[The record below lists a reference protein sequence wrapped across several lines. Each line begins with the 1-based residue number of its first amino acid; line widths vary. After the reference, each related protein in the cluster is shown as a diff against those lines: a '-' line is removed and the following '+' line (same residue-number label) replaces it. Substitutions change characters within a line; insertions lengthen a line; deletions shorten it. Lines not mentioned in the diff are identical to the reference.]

1 LYHHRI
7 IRPLLIGFVLAT
19 LSTAAAR
26 AEALLLVDVESGKVL
41 HAEDAGVPW
50 HPASVTKLMTLYTT
64 LRAVKEGRVKLDT
77 PLKVSAYALSQKPT
91 KMGFKVGT
99 LVTVDNAIKMM
110 MVKSANDMAVVLAEG
125 VGGSVGGFAAMMNAN
140 AKALGMVQSNFV
152 NPNGLPDDR
161 QIMSARDLAILAR
174 ALIHDFPEYD
184 EYWHLHSIRFGKRV
198 IANYNRLLDLYPG
211 ADGMKT
217 GFICASGFNLVATAT
232 RNGRRLIAV
241 VLGSPSASMRTFH
254 AARLLEEG
262 FNQQTGLNLLAPSQ
276 PTVEQLVP
284 VATAPPDLHEDS
296 CGAHR
301 KRPAAE
307 DEEVSVN
314 EMSPD
319 NPLASVL
326 QALRAPPA
334 NPKPGDLLNQQTAA
348 LPPVDVYVG
357 TKKPETAAEIAAQE
371 AQVVGPKSTLAKK
384 GKKKGGEAVAT
395 KENES
400 TDAAK
405 AKPKPKK
412 AAAATTD
419 SKTAKARAKTATNSA
434 SATRVPGI
442 CSGC

>member
-1 LYHHRI
+1 LTQKTCA
-7 IRPLLIGFVLAT
+7 LLIGFL
-19 LSTAAAR
+19 LTALCAASPSPVR

-41 HAEDAGVPW
+41 HAEDAGRAW

-64 LRAVKEGRVKLDT
+64 LRAIKEGRVKLDS

-99 LVTVDNAIKMM
+99 VVTIDNAIKMM

-125 VGGSVGGFAAMMNAN
+125 VGGSVAGFSAMMNAN

-184 EYWHLHSIRFGKRV
+184 DYWHLHSIRFGKKV
-198 IANYNRLLDLYPG
+198 IGNYNRLLDLYPG

-241 VLGSPSASMRTFH
+241 VLGSPSASVRTFH

-262 FNQQTGLNLLAPSQ
+262 FNQQPGFTLLPTGQ
-276 PTVEQLVP
+276 QTVDQLVP
-284 VATAPPDLHEDS
+284 VAAPPPDLHEDS

-307 DEEVSVN
+307 DEEVSADD
-314 EMSPD
+314 MGPD

-326 QALRAPPA
+326 QALRAPP
-334 NPKPGDLLNQQTAA
+334 PKAKPSDVLTEQTTAI
-348 LPPVDVYVG
+348 PPIDVFVG

-371 AQVVGPKSTLAKK
+371 ASLVGPKATPKKKLAKK
-384 GKKKGGEAVAT
+384 KDGEAVAS
-395 KENES
+395 KETSTES
-400 TDAAK
+400 TAE
-405 AKPKPKK
+405 AKPKPKPK
-412 AAAATTD
+412 
-419 SKTAKARAKTATNSA
+419 KPAKSAKTATNSA
-434 SATRVPGI
+434 AATRVPGI